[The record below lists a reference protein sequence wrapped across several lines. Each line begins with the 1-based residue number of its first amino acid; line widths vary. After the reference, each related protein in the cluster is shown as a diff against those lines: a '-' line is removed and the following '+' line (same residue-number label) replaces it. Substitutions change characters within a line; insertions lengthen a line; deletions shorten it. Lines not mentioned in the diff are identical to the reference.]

1 MRRSIT
7 ITLLCKFIL
16 ISETFLNIIE
26 YLFLGDLMEKKKIVI
41 VGALGMDF
49 HLFNRKFRNNEDY
62 EVVAFTYAGE
72 QNVGTTSKNERI
84 YPHELAGDMYPDG
97 IPMYPE
103 IMLESLIR
111 KYKIDLVYLAYSDLS
126 AKHVVYLG
134 QRAQSAG
141 AEYVLPNPDDTMIKA
156 DVPVTSVCAVR
167 TGCGK
172 SQVSTKLVDILTEKG
187 LKVIS
192 IREPMPYGD
201 LRKQVSMRFASEEDL
216 IKHNCTVEEREE
228 YEQYIEKGHV
238 IYSGVDY
245 EAILKDVMKENPDVI
260 HFDGGNNE
268 IPFYKPDLFITL
280 VDPLRVGHETE
291 YYPGQI
297 NLRRANVVVINK
309 ENTAKKEDIEKLLK
323 SVKEMNPKAEIIHS
337 NSVVEVENP
346 DIVREKRVLVID
358 DGPTITHGGMSFGAG
373 YVAAQK
379 YGCKVVDP
387 RPFLKGSMKDIFE
400 EFKHIKKVLPAMG
413 YNSEQ
418 IKDFEATVN
427 SVDCDAV
434 LYGTPMELKHII
446 KINKPSQ
453 RARYRIEEIKEKGP
467 SLEEIL
473 DRFIREKG
481 L

>member
-1 MRRSIT
+1 
-7 ITLLCKFIL
+7 
-16 ISETFLNIIE
+16 
-26 YLFLGDLMEKKKIVI
+26 MEKKKVII

-62 EVVAFTYAGE
+62 EVVAFTYALE
-72 QNVGTTSKNERI
+72 QNVGTTSEEKRV

-103 IMLESLIR
+103 TMLEELIK
-111 KYKIDLVYLAYSDLS
+111 KYDADLVYLAYSDLS
-126 AKHVVYLG
+126 AKHVVFLG
-134 QRAQSAG
+134 QRAQAAG

-156 DVPVTSVCAVR
+156 EIPVTSVCAVR

-187 LKVIS
+187 YKVIS

-201 LRKQVSMRFASEEDL
+201 LRKQISMRFATPEDL
-216 IKHNCTVEEREE
+216 VKHNCTVEEREE

-245 EAILKDVMKENPDVI
+245 EQILKDVMKEKPDII

-268 IPFYKPDLFITL
+268 IPFYRPDLLITV

-297 NLRRANVVVINK
+297 NLRRADVVLINK
-309 ENTAKKEDIEKLLK
+309 ENTAKKENIEKLQK
-323 SVKEMNPKAEIIHS
+323 TVKEMNPEAEIIHS

-346 DIVREKRVLVID
+346 DVVKGKRVLVVD
-358 DGPTITHGGMSFGAG
+358 DGPTITHGGMPFGAG

-379 YGCKVVDP
+379 YGCTVVDP
-387 RPFLKGSMKDIFE
+387 RPFLKGEMKKVFE
-400 EFKHIKKVLPAMG
+400 EFRHIQNVLPAMG
-413 YNSEQ
+413 YDPKQ
-418 IKDFEATVN
+418 LKDFEDTVN
-427 SVDCDAV
+427 SVECDAV
-434 LYGTPMELKHII
+434 LYGTPIDLQHVIRI
-446 KINKPSQ
+446 DKPAQ
-453 RARYRIEEIKEKGP
+453 RARYRIEEISEKGP
-467 SLEEIL
+467 TLEDIL
-473 DRFIREKG
+473 DKFIKENG